1 MKRSTF
7 LQLNLRDFFKGLV
20 LAILAAVITWAYE
33 AVQAGTLFDPESLKN
48 VGMVAL
54 AAVLAYLVKNL
65 LTNSQGE
72 IATPEPK

>member
-1 MKRSTF
+1 MRSLF

-20 LAILAAVITWAYE
+20 LAVLAAVITWAYE
-33 AVQAGTLFDPESLKN
+33 AVQAGTLFDPASLKA